1 VHLGNLQAGQ
11 WRHLT
16 AAELSGLVAAETRT

>member
-1 VHLGNLQAGQ
+1 VRIMNIHLGNLQPGQ

-16 AAELSGLVAAETRT
+16 PAELKGLMG